1 MSEDQTTNDSMV
13 NLLKFSGSKSIPLVM
28 QAEVAECGLACL
40 AMISTHYG
48 YKVDMLSLR
57 KRFNTNLAGINL
69 KELVDLADNIGLSSR
84 VLKCPIDEVNKL
96 NIPCIL
102 HWDMMH
108 FVVLTGITKNHIT
121 INDPAI
127 GKRRLTQE
135 EFSKHYTGIAMENTP
150 TQDFQ
155 ILDERVRMRLS
166 QLWGKIAGLK
176 TVLINLFVL
185 SVLLQLFALT
195 TPYYM
200 QWVVDEVLVSQD
212 KPLLVVLAL
221 GFSLMAVI
229 NIITTS
235 VRGWLILR
243 MSSLLSSQMSL
254 NLLRHLLRLPMSYF
268 ENRHVGDVLS
278 RFGSLAQIRER
289 ITTGVVETIVDG
301 LMSFI
306 VMAMMMFYSVKLSII
321 VICAIV
327 IYGLFR
333 ISVYKAL
340 QHATE
345 ENILSKALEQ
355 TSFLENVRAIQTIKI
370 FNKEAQ
376 RQSLWQSRY
385 SDVINTDIR
394 LGKFNISF
402 DAINKLI
409 FSLENIIVIYLA
421 ATIVMAG
428 DLTIGMVLAFLA
440 YKSQLV
446 ERVSDVI
453 EQLIQFRM
461 LRLHLDR
468 ISDIALTKE
477 EEDREATKWLD
488 KVQGQLV
495 LENIY
500 FSYSESEPEVIKNV
514 SLTINAG
521 EAIAIVGASGCGK
534 TTLMKIMIGLLSP
547 TKGRILL
554 DGIDITQLGLIQ
566 YRDSISAVM
575 QSDSLLSGSVADNI
589 TFFDPQPNLLKMQ
602 HCANLAAIA
611 KDIESMSM
619 GFNSLVGDMGSQF
632 SGGQV
637 QRLLLAR
644 ALYKDPKIIFLDEAT
659 SHLDVDN
666 EAKIT
671 EQINYLKMTRIIIA
685 HRVETIKQ
693 ADRILVLDKG
703 EISHKKNFY
712 NYNSYE

>member
-1 MSEDQTTNDSMV
+1 MSEYQTTNDSMV

-40 AMISTHYG
+40 AMISTYYG

-84 VLKCPIDEVNKL
+84 VLKCPLDEVNKL

-102 HWDMMH
+102 HWDMTH
-108 FVVLTGITKNHIT
+108 FVVLTGVTKNYIT

-185 SVLLQLFALT
+185 SVLLQFFALT

-212 KPLLVVLAL
+212 NPLLVVLAV

-268 ENRHVGDVLS
+268 ENRHVGDILS

-327 IYGLFR
+327 VYGLFR

-345 ENILSKALEQ
+345 ENILSRALEQ

-421 ATIVMAG
+421 ATIVIAG

-440 YKSQLV
+440 YKNQLV

-477 EEDREATKWLD
+477 EENREATKWLD

-521 EAIAIVGASGCGK
+521 EAVAIVGASGCGK

-554 DGIDITQLGLIQ
+554 DGTDITQLGLIQ

-611 KDIESMSM
+611 KDIESMGM
-619 GFNSLVGDMGSQF
+619 GYNSLVGDMGSQF

-712 NYNSYE
+712 NSYE